1 VCLLN
6 NLIVIYYLYM
16 PLLKPKR
23 YEQRESFLGRF
34 MNNAKMIIEYPDPKQ
49 RYAVAMDIWKKKF
62 N

>member
-1 VCLLN
+1 
-6 NLIVIYYLYM
+6 M

-23 YEQRESFLGRF
+23 YEQKESFLGRF

>member
-1 VCLLN
+1 VCVLN
-6 NLIVIYYLYM
+6 NFNLIYYLYM